1 MKSLKS
7 RLKILK
13 SHFGALPIDART
25 VQRVDGFISARQKEG
40 VGNRTINRDLVV
52 LHHMYEWAVSRK
64 YLEENP
70 IAKIERLEEVE
81 WVGDRPDESAI
92 DEIFGHLHEAVVP
105 VFTFLRETGS
115 RRGEAI
121 TLRRPQIDF
130 ARAQVVFH
138 SNTKNGKSRQVP
150 LTKAALC
157 AIAAMPAHGPT
168 VFYHPETLKPWTGD
182 SVAEQ
187 WERARE
193 AAGHEGLRIHDL
205 RHAYGIRL
213 AEEGCPMHFISEVMG
228 HHSIDFTRRNYARF
242 SPDSAS
248 RAVLKVLEGRK
259 SANLRRVGCSIG

>member
-1 MKSLKS
+1 MN
-7 RLKILK
+7 
-13 SHFGALPIDART
+13 

-40 VGNRTINRDLVV
+40 VGNRTINRDITV
-52 LHHMYEWAVSRK
+52 LHHIYEWAVSRK
-64 YLEENP
+64 YLEDNP
-70 IAKIERLEEVE
+70 IAKVEHLEEVE
-81 WVGDRPDESAI
+81 WVGDRPDETAI
-92 DEIFGHLHEAVVP
+92 DAIFAKLHPASVP
-105 VFTFLRETGS
+105 VFSFMRETGC

-121 TLRRPQIDF
+121 SLRRTQLDF

-150 LTKAALC
+150 LTEAALC
-157 AIAAMPAHGPT
+157 AIASMPAHGST
-168 VFYHPETLKPWTGD
+168 VFYHPETLKQWTGD
-182 SVAEQ
+182 SISKP
-187 WERARE
+187 WEKARE
-193 AAGHEGLRIHDL
+193 AAAHEGLRIHDL

-259 SANLRRVGCSIG
+259 DRAAGRKG